1 MNRNRRGSPK
11 ANRRKFV
18 QKSVAVA
25 AAAAWMS
32 ARTWSRGGPAFEK
45 SPIRLGLVTY
55 LWGKDWDLP
64 TLIHNCEQSG
74 LLGVE
79 LRTTHAH
86 GVEPELTASERRQV
100 KERFADSPVTLL
112 GPGRNE
118 RFDNPDPAVLS
129 RAIERTRSFIR
140 LSHDIGA
147 TGVKV
152 QPDRFHE
159 GVPREQTIRQIGKSL
174 NTLGRFA
181 ADYGQEVRL
190 EVHGQCSPL
199 PIIRRI
205 VDIAKHPSVVLCW
218 HSNPTDLKGQGL
230 EHNFRLVRDRLG
242 MTTHV
247 RELDLD
253 NYPYQRLFE
262 LLLETHYQG
271 WALLEAHDVRENR
284 VQAMIEQRR
293 IFEEMLE
300 RAPGFSELYNP
311 IP

>member
-1 MNRNRRGSPK
+1 MDRDSRKGSRVNRRE
-11 ANRRKFV
+11 FV
-18 QKSVAVA
+18 RESLAGTAVLA
-25 AAAAWMS
+25 AASIGTSGAP
-32 ARTWSRGGPAFEK
+32 GPAS

-64 TLIHNCEQSG
+64 TLIHNCEQAG

-86 GVEPELTASERRQV
+86 GVEPELTASQRREV

-112 GPGRNE
+112 GPGSDE
-118 RFDNPDPAVLS
+118 RFDNPDPAVLN
-129 RAIERTRSFIR
+129 RAMERTRSFIR
-140 LSHDIGA
+140 LSHDIGG

-152 QPDRFHE
+152 KPDRFHE
-159 GVPREQTIRQIGKSL
+159 GVPREQTIHQIGDSL

-205 VDIAKHPSVVLCW
+205 VDVGRHPSVVLCW
-218 HSNPTDLKGQGL
+218 NSNPTDLEEKGL
-230 EHNFRLVRDRLG
+230 EPNFRLVRDRLG

-247 RELDLD
+247 RALDLD
-253 NYPYQRLFE
+253 DYPYQRLFE

-271 WALLEAHDVRENR
+271 WALLEAHDVREDR

-293 IFEEMLE
+293 IFEEMME
-300 RAPGFSELYNP
+300 AAQRG
-311 IP
+311 